1 MRANAH
7 REGLKTALDPLRE
20 QLDQMKAGFWDK
32 NREILEA
39 SVRKYVKEKIKDR
52 ILAEVTRS
60 PPRSL
65 VVLIMY
71 ACRSTKN

>member
-1 MRANAH
+1 VRANAH

-20 QLDQMKAGFWDK
+20 HLDQMKAGFWVK

-39 SVRKYVKEKIKDR
+39 RVRKYVKEKIKDR
-52 ILAEVTRS
+52 VLVEVTRS

-65 VVLIMY
+65 VVLMMC
-71 ACRSTKN
+71 ACRSIKN

>member
-1 MRANAH
+1 VRANAQ

-20 QLDQMKAGFWDK
+20 QLDQMKAGFWVK

-39 SVRKYVKEKIKDR
+39 SVRKYVKEKIKGR
-52 ILAEVTRS
+52 VLAEVTKS

-65 VVLIMY
+65 VVLIMC